1 MPALIRILLATMVG
15 AALAP
20 CGAATPSADLLLAR
34 MEAADPGLQTYTAS
48 VEFTVGLH
56 SFPFLRRTLHG
67 EAYFKRPSRMELVF
81 DDLPPFARAFR
92 NVYVGLGTPSDW
104 EKKFTIATA
113 QTAAGPD
120 GASAPYL
127 VLTPRATDHR
137 LQHVD
142 VYLDAQRALPDRI
155 VWTYRDGT
163 IAMNQRFSDVDGHS
177 VITGQDADI
186 RLPGVHAYVIATIA
200 RYAINVPVDDAVFTR
215 R

>member
-1 MPALIRILLATMVG
+1 MPTFIRFLLATVFF

-20 CGAATPSADLLLAR
+20 CGAATPSADLLLDR

-48 VEFTVGLH
+48 VEFKVGLH
-56 SFPFLRRTLHG
+56 SFPFLRKTLHG
-67 EAYFKRPSRMELVF
+67 EAFFKRPSRMELVF
-81 DDLPPFARAFR
+81 DDLPPYARAFR
-92 NVYVGLGTPSDW
+92 NVYVGLGTPSEW

-113 QTAAGPD
+113 QAAGP
-120 GASAPYL
+120 GGTSAPYL
-127 VLTPRATDHR
+127 VLTPRASDHR

-142 VYLDAQRALPDRI
+142 VYLDPRLALPDRI

-163 IAMNQRFSDVDGHS
+163 IEMHQRFSDVDGHS
-177 VITGQDADI
+177 VITDQDADI
-186 RLPGVHAYVIATIA
+186 KLPGIHAYVIATID